1 MFSCRYADLYLVL
14 CQLGEDPPL
23 EDCELLPGA
32 GVALADDGD
41 DVDLVVQPPH
51 ELHIHTTQQTYFS
64 VQSLI
69 YWSI

>member
-1 MFSCRYADLYLVL
+1 MYNVSPYLSFEHVDLL
-14 CQLGEDPPL
+14 D
-23 EDCELLPGA
+23 GA
-32 GVALADDGD
+32 GVRLADDGD